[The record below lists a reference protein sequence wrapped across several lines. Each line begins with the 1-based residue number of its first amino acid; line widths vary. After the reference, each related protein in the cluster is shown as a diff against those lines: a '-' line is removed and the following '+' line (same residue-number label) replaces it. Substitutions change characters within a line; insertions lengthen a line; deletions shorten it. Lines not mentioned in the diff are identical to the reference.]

1 MINSISLWKVSSSSY
16 KSTKIKLD
24 ESYNNIH
31 NKKSGN
37 HNELHVACLYNLPS
51 YRCGILGWLFSF
63 FCDYLP
69 KTYLVAYCFR
79 SLRWTDDAQLLSK
92 SVSWVNRMV
101 PILNFGTWNRKQ
113 HFLNYNKSNSIF
125 KYGGENNKSMSTMFN
140 FFKTPFYDSGCAIL
154 SNIPAYASDFVPF
167 DSLVNKN
174 RGILWHYYDDFQ
186 VLVMTLSTDHGGAS
200 VIEKTMEIQKDI
212 TSKFICKTTYIIA
225 DFKREIIFDTNIMN
239 TLSYK
244 FKIRSIEGE
253 KPTSYIIHNYIYDNL
268 YQQDNIFKVKNVV
281 VTSPIKFIEMIHLT
295 KQPDIVSVAAAVA
308 IAEAIPTTTTTEEE
322 MEDIEAARPP
332 SPVDDDKTK
341 EQIKPEEE
349 EAEEKTTSTFPYII
363 FNYFSTKTTPPMT
376 TPTTTPPSKSPPLQ
390 SPKSDDGWSKV

>member
-1 MINSISLWKVSSSSY
+1 
-16 KSTKIKLD
+16 
-24 ESYNNIH
+24 
-31 NKKSGN
+31 
-37 HNELHVACLYNLPS
+37 
-51 YRCGILGWLFSF
+51 
-63 FCDYLP
+63 
-69 KTYLVAYCFR
+69 
-79 SLRWTDDAQLLSK
+79 
-92 SVSWVNRMV
+92 
-101 PILNFGTWNRKQ
+101 
-113 HFLNYNKSNSIF
+113 
-125 KYGGENNKSMSTMFN
+125 
-140 FFKTPFYDSGCAIL
+140 
-154 SNIPAYASDFVPF
+154 
-167 DSLVNKN
+167 
-174 RGILWHYYDDFQ
+174 
-186 VLVMTLSTDHGGAS
+186 MTLSTDHGGAS